1 MEDALKRLRL
11 ANELFELKSDEPNEE
26 LMLKISKMSTTVL
39 AANVVQY
46 KSILGVI
53 NDNIA
58 KLEKDGLVLY
68 PMSDAEKLK
77 RYMKVLFNPKK
88 GQTLADA
95 IKADAICRDWNE
107 W

>member
-11 ANELFELKSDEPNEE
+11 ANELFELKSDESNEE
-26 LMLKISKMSTTVL
+26 LMLKISKMSTTAMALYV
-39 AANVVQY
+39 AHC

-53 NDNIA
+53 NDVIA

-77 RYMKVLFNPKK
+77 RYTKYILNTKK
-88 GQTLADA
+88 GQTMEEA